1 MTPIKDPAES
11 VVMEFD
17 FSSEMAAI
25 SSASVAVS
33 IYGSGT
39 DPAVA
44 TVLDGALQISGTS
57 VFQRVHNG
65 VHGVDYAL
73 RCLAT
78 SGSDI
83 LLRADVMPVR
93 AEPLS

>member
-11 VVMEFD
+11 IVVEFD
-17 FSSEMAAI
+17 FSSEIAAV
-25 SSASVAVS
+25 SSASVAVA

-39 DPAVA
+39 DPDAA
-44 TVLDGALQISGTS
+44 TVLDGAAQISGTS
-57 VFQRVHNG
+57 VYQRVQNG

-83 LLRADVMPVR
+83 LLRSDVMPVR
-93 AEPLS
+93 TSPAA